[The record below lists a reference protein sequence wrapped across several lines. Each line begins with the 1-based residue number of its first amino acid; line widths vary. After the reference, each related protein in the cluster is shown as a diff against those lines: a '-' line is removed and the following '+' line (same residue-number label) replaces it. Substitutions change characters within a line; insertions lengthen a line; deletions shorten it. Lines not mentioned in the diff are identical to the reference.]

1 MFSHSA
7 QFFYIVA
14 GVFAVSTFGLLIASV
29 YVLRPFRSVFGWALI
44 VPAVAGLAYFAMGK
58 GIGAT
63 TVFDSTINITRYI
76 DWMITTP
83 ALLYLLAYAMIPKK
97 NKRQSTAWRWG
108 GIMTLVLLM
117 GLLGEITTGTVKA
130 LLFAVSSLTFLIILY
145 RIVDQLLVLD
155 TKNIGSRQATFALA
169 MAWIILV
176 LWTAY
181 PIVWVLGPESIQL
194 ISLPTQITLYALLD
208 VITKVVFAVVLLG
221 YLQVQ
226 LSNRKTT

>member
-29 YVLRPFRSVFGWALI
+29 YVLRPFRSVFSWALI

-63 TVFDSTINITRYI
+63 TVFDSTVNITRYI

-83 ALLYLLAYAMIPKK
+83 ALLYLLAYAMIPDQKK
-97 NKRQSTAWRWG
+97 RRSTAWRWG
-108 GIMTLVLLM
+108 GIMTLVLLT
-117 GLLGEITTGTVKA
+117 GLLGDVTTGTVKA
-130 LLFAVSSLTFLIILY
+130 LFFAVSSLTFLVVLY
-145 RIVDQLLVLD
+145 RIVDRLLVLD
-155 TKNIGSRQATFALA
+155 TKDIGSQQAVYALA
-169 MAWIILV
+169 MAWIILI

-181 PIVWVLGPESIQL
+181 PIAWVLGPDSIQL
-194 ISLPTQITLYALLD
+194 ISLPTQTTLYALLD
-208 VITKVVFAVVLLG
+208 VITKVGFAIVLLR
-221 YLQVQ
+221 YLQIQ
-226 LSNRKTT
+226 LSNRETT